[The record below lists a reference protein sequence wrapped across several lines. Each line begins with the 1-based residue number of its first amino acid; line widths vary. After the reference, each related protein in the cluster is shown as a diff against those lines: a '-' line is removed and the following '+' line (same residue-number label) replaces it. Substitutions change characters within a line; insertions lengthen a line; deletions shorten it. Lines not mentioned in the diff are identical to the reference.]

1 MGEQEVPWVPRPC
14 SSWMVW
20 GPELSLPL
28 CSWLGPGI
36 RRALGCG
43 ERRDWAGQKPDSSSP
58 SFIHPETVMRACSVP
73 HPERYWE
80 ADLSV
85 TSLPPALGEDRL
97 ENRQIQPKIVST
109 RDKWSSECG
118 GRIRLGEE
126 GMPWKDEMIRS

>member
-80 ADLSV
+80 ADLS
-85 TSLPPALGEDRL
+85 PPSPQL
-97 ENRQIQPKIVST
+97 S
-109 RDKWSSECG
+109 
-118 GRIRLGEE
+118 GRIDLKTGKCNLKLLAPETNGVQSVGVE
-126 GMPWKDEMIRS
+126 SD